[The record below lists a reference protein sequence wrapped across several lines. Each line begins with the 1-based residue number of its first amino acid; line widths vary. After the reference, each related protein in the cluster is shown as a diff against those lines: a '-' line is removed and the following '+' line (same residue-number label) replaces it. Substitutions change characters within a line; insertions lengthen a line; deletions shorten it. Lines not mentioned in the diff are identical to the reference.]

1 MITKEE
7 FTKIIEEKAAE
18 YANTTVFDP
27 EEHPDAVEAIMY
39 DYTSGAL
46 EAYDFLASEN
56 K

>member
-7 FTKIIEEKAAE
+7 FTKIIKEKANE
-18 YANTTVFDP
+18 YANTTVCEP
-27 EEHPDAVEAIMY
+27 EEHQDAVETIMY

-46 EAYDFLASEN
+46 EAYELLTSEN